1 MSETDATAESWNEA
15 TRIASPERSR
25 LTFDL
30 DVDLCVI
37 GGGLAGLTVAREVAK
52 RGWSVAILEAGRV
65 AWAAS
70 GRNTGFVL
78 PGFHENTDSMIERI
92 GLDHTR
98 QLWALSEQ
106 GVDYVRRT
114 IEETGMPGV
123 DPVPGWLHVSKADDD
138 DAVRSKV
145 ERLRWIG
152 ADVEAWPTER
162 VRAVLPNPRY
172 FGAIHYPRAFHIH
185 PLNYALGLAADAEKA
200 GVRIFEETPAL
211 SIDPAGVRKRI
222 TTPNARVRASHV
234 VLAGNVHLGEL
245 MPQLAATLLP
255 LTTFVMVSQPLGPL
269 LQEVIRYRGAVSDS
283 DRADNHYRIVD
294 GDRLQWSGRVRVW
307 EADPKWIGRGLMRDI
322 RRNFPQLG
330 KVEIAYLWSGTIGRA
345 IHRMPQIG
353 EVEPGLWV
361 ASAFGGHGLNTTALA
376 GELIARG
383 IVDNDETWRMFA
395 PYELVWAGGRLGRA
409 VAQGLYW
416 GSRPLARVEEGLA
429 RYREQARARKAARL
443 AARANGQAKAAAE
456 QAATL
461 AKIADLAAAE
471 QAGVVT
477 PPASGMIAAE
487 AQRFSPPPESAPAA
501 MAPEAPEG
509 APADTPGETSPVEAG
524 QGAPPQVKLL
534 AGLNRVFGRRKP
546 KPPAPSDAP
555 PTDAD

>member
-1 MSETDATAESWNEA
+1 MSESADTDATAASWYEA
-15 TRIASPERSR
+15 TRVATPERSR
-25 LTFDL
+25 LNFEL

-52 RGWSVAILEAGRV
+52 RGWSVAVLEAGRV

-78 PGFHENTDSMIERI
+78 PGFHEDADTMVERI

-123 DPVPGWLHVSKADDD
+123 DPVPGWLHVSKTDGDDQVRAD
-138 DAVRSKV
+138 V

-152 ADVEAWPTER
+152 AQVEAWPTER
-162 VRAVLPNPRY
+162 VREALPNPRY

-185 PLNYALGLAADAEKA
+185 PLNYALGLAAAAEAA
-200 GVRIFEETPAL
+200 GARIFEDTPAL

-222 TTPNARVRASHV
+222 ATPNARVRASHV

-255 LTTFVMVSQPLGPL
+255 LTTFVMVSQPLGPQL
-269 LQEVIRYRGAVSDS
+269 AQVIRYRGGVSDT

-307 EADPKWIGRGLMRDI
+307 EADPRWIGRGLVRDI
-322 RRNFPQLG
+322 RRNFPDLG

-345 IHRMPQIG
+345 IHRMPQVG
-353 EVEPGLWV
+353 EIERGLWV
-361 ASAFGGHGLNTTALA
+361 ASAFGGHGLNTTAMA

-383 IVDNDETWRMFA
+383 IVEGDETWRMFA
-395 PYELVWAGGRLGRA
+395 PYELVWAGGRLGRV

-416 GSRPLARVEEGLA
+416 GSRPLARVEAGLA
-429 RYREQARARKAARL
+429 CYREKARTRKAARL
-443 AARANGQAKAAAE
+443 AARGNGQAKVGAGQVAA
-456 QAATL
+456 L
-461 AKIADLAAAE
+461 AKIAELAVAAQRSIMAPVASE
-471 QAGVVT
+471 TATAEESGFLSA
-477 PPASGMIAAE
+477 PPARPAQSDAPPEALPPEAGEGAE
-487 AQRFSPPPESAPAA
+487 APAR
-501 MAPEAPEG
+501 PF
-509 APADTPGETSPVEAG
+509 
-524 QGAPPQVKLL
+524 
-534 AGLNRVFGRRKP
+534 AGLARVFGRRKRR
-546 KPPAPSDAP
+546 PADAP
-555 PTDAD
+555 PADAD